1 MEIMRSERI
10 CRLSDL
16 GRLQKAATL
25 RYDGEERPGGFELRL
40 SREQEGTLQEERVF
54 LHGASEKE
62 GECLLQFL
70 YENAVP
76 IENWK
81 DVLQE
86 ARRQLG

>member
-1 MEIMRSERI
+1 METRHSERV
-10 CRLSDL
+10 CRFSDL

-25 RYDGEERPGGFELRL
+25 RYDGEEQPGGFELRL
-40 SREQEGTLQEERVF
+40 SKQQAGALREESVF
-54 LHGASEKE
+54 LHGVSAGE

-76 IENWK
+76 IENWN

-86 ARRQLG
+86 ARRRLG